1 MSKLRSVSTAFW
13 SDPFIE
19 ELNSDEKLLYLYL
32 ITNDKTNMLGIYEI
46 SMSRISFD
54 TGIKKETVLN
64 ALKRFESLSK
74 VKLVSNYII
83 LCNFMKHQNFNTNM
97 MKSAIDVYNGL
108 PQVLKIQGITVSKE
122 NPSEGFESLS
132 NGLGMVRKVE
142 VEYEVEL
149 ESQLEEEKPSSPPV
163 FSFLNSLISLGVE
176 DQTAKDWMKVR
187 KERKAT
193 NTETALKAFLTSV
206 EKSDKSV
213 NEVVKICA
221 ENSWKGFNKDWLNN
235 SQPNQKNNVPIF
247 DSNR

>member
-108 PQVLKIQGITVSKE
+108 PQVLKIQGLTVSKE

-132 NGLGMVRKVE
+132 KGLGMVRKVE

-149 ESQLEEEKPSSPPV
+149 ESQLEDEE
-163 FSFLNSLISLGVE
+163 ISLNEIPSFEIFKSYALEKKPNASEEAIKLKYEAWKLSGWKCGKPLRKINNWKTTLLNTLPYMKE
-176 DQTAKDWMKVR
+176 ENKTATFD
-187 KERKAT
+187 T
-193 NTETALKAFLTSV
+193 N
-206 EKSDKSV
+206 
-213 NEVVKICA
+213 
-221 ENSWKGFNKDWLNN
+221 
-235 SQPNQKNNVPIF
+235 
-247 DSNR
+247 R